1 MTGFLW
7 IFLAASIFMLGLW
20 WRQTRTLNA
29 NAVDLFWALGVGL
42 SAIFWG
48 VFSEGDSQRRIMM
61 ACFGAFWSARLAWHL
76 WFYRVRHATEEDSRY
91 RDLRESW
98 SQKKF
103 LVFFQ
108 AQAVIIVLFSVP
120 FFIVA
125 QNETRLGAADF
136 LGALIF
142 FVSIFGESLADRQ
155 LESFR
160 SKKDNRGKVCREGLW
175 RYSRHPNYFF
185 ECVHW
190 ISYVF
195 LSWGSSFWYLSLI
208 GPIAMTFFIFKVT
221 GIPYAE
227 KSSMKTKGEA
237 YREYQDSTS
246 VLIPWFPKKTEKSKE
261 SR

>member
-1 MTGFLW
+1 MIGFLW
-7 IFLAASIFMLGLW
+7 ILLVASIFMWGLW

-29 NAVDLFWALGVGL
+29 NAVDLFWAMGVGL

-48 VFSEGDSQRRIMM
+48 VFSEGDTQRRFLMT
-61 ACFGAFWSARLAWHL
+61 CLGAIWSARLAWHL
-76 WFYRVRHATEEDSRY
+76 WFYRVRHITEEDSRY
-91 RDLRESW
+91 RDLRKSW

-103 LVFFQ
+103 FIFFQ
-108 AQAVIIVLFSVP
+108 AQAVIIVLFSIP
-120 FFIVA
+120 FFVVA
-125 QNETRLGAADF
+125 HNETKLGSADF
-136 LGALIF
+136 VGALIF
-142 FVSIFGESLADRQ
+142 FISFFGESLADRQ
-155 LESFR
+155 LELFR
-160 SKKDNRGKVCREGLW
+160 SKSDNRGKVCRDGLW

-195 LSWGSSFWYLSLI
+195 LSWGSSVWYLSLV

-227 KSSMKTKGEA
+227 KSSIKSKGEA

-246 VLIPWFPKKTEKSKE
+246 VLIPWFPKKDNLKE
-261 SR
+261 NR